1 MKAFLQ
7 KKTIK
12 AINAHGE
19 LVAMVVLLPHDE
31 ATQKYVGRRSD
42 GQVLVTDIKQARS
55 YPNHKRMFK
64 FLTTSFDLQEF
75 YTDIEVYRNWITVAS
90 GHFNIIVYPDGMT
103 ELIPKSWAFENM
115 PEDDFRKLFK
125 SAIGAFLEEFGQ
137 GMTDA
142 EFMRIIDYE

>member
-12 AINAHGE
+12 HVNHDGEIVE
-19 LVAMVVLLPHDE
+19 LVALLPHDE
-31 ATQKYVGRRSD
+31 ATIKYVGRRSD

-64 FLTTSFDLQEF
+64 FLKTSFDMQEF

-90 GHFNIIVYPDGMT
+90 GHFNIIVYPDGKT

-115 PEDDFRKLFK
+115 PEENFRKLFK

-137 GMTDA
+137 GMTNS
-142 EFMRIIDYE
+142 EFMRIIDYD